1 MKILIVIANH
11 GTKNRNYLDRL
22 LQAYRAMPFD
32 VHLVVLS
39 DQPKD
44 LGSDAEV
51 RVGAPTPDPW
61 SLPFAHKQ
69 IFADRINEF
78 DLFIYSED
86 DVLITEHNVKAFVE
100 VTENLRD
107 DEIVGFLRS
116 EEGPDGT
123 LYCPEAHGQFHWV
136 PGSLRRRGHNAL
148 AVFTSEHSACYI
160 LTRRQ
165 LQKAI
170 DSGGYLVPP
179 HSERYD
185 LLVTAATDPYVQC
198 GLTKLI
204 CLDRF
209 DDFILPHLPN
219 RYVGQLGMEWR
230 EMHLQVDRMLELEN
244 SATAPSTLAPSE
256 NELPTALWVKNYYEP
271 VRKDM
276 LSLLPEGAR
285 EILSIGC
292 DSGETERHLIEHGC
306 RVTAIP
312 VDPVI
317 AAVAQSKGVNTV
329 DGGLDVAKRELI
341 NRRFDA
347 VLCAGV
353 LHLSS
358 DPVGLL
364 KFASSILKQGGTI
377 IVSVPNL
384 NFYRTLIPRMRRT
397 DGYRDVGNFDVS
409 RVQTVTRRRLE
420 RWFKRAGLRSDQII
434 AEVMPNRR
442 KLGRFMGRIAT
453 ELFALDIVASALPI
467 RSTSDVSSSS
477 VSEEV
482 SCQLPM

>member
-1 MKILIVIANH
+1 MKILVAIANH
-11 GTKNRNYLDRL
+11 GTKNRKYLDRL

-32 VHLVVLS
+32 VHVVVLS

-44 LGSDAEV
+44 LGDDVEV
-51 RVGAPTPDPW
+51 RVGAPTSDPW
-61 SLPFAHKQ
+61 SLPFAHQK
-69 IFADRINEF
+69 IFAGRINEF

-86 DVLITEHNVKAFVE
+86 DVLITERNVKAFVE
-100 VTENLRD
+100 VTENLRE
-107 DEIVGFLRS
+107 DEIAGFLRS

-136 PGSLRRRGHNAL
+136 PNSLRRRGANAL
-148 AVFTSEHSACYI
+148 AVFTSEHSACYV
-160 LTRRQ
+160 LTRKQ

-198 GLTKLI
+198 GMTKLI

-230 EMHLQVDRMLELEN
+230 EMHLQVDRMLELEH
-244 SATAPSTLAPSE
+244 AAKAVGTLAPSE

-276 LSLLPEGAR
+276 LSLLPESAQDV
-285 EILSIGC
+285 LSIGC
-292 DSGETERHLIEHGC
+292 DSGETERHLIERGC

-317 AAVAQSKGVNTV
+317 AAVAQSKGVNTI
-329 DGGLDVAKRELI
+329 DCGLDGAKRELA
-341 NRRFDA
+341 NHRFDA

-358 DPVGLL
+358 DPVELL
-364 KFASSILKQGGTI
+364 KFANSMLKPGGKI

-384 NFYRTLIPRMRRT
+384 NFYRTLIPRLRGVA
-397 DGYRDVGNFDVS
+397 GYRDVGKFDVS
-409 RVQTVTRRRLE
+409 KVQTVTRRRLE
-420 RWFKRAGLRSDQII
+420 KWFKRAGLRRDRLI

-442 KLGRFMGRIAT
+442 KLGRFLGRIAT
-453 ELFALDIVASALPI
+453 ELFALDVIASASPI
-467 RSTSDVSSSS
+467 RSVSEVNSKP

-482 SCQLPM
+482 SCQLPA